1 MPFSP
6 FLSAQ
11 GVMKI
16 TSSLRRIHQAQ
27 FQGSNNLD
35 ERLVLCMAFYR
46 IILSFV
52 REKSQVL
59 VLKISEV
66 HFFLGCPDDP
76 KLAVT
81 DGDETSLAKFHDFL
95 SDCRVLHV
103 F

>member
-6 FLSAQ
+6 LSAQ

-66 HFFLGCPDDP
+66 HFSRPGDP
-76 KLAVT
+76 ELAVT